1 MHPVKR
7 ASNDRKDLSF
17 VFCVRQWP
25 RFALIFKFSH
35 EKLRALRAKNCAISV
50 PKVRAT
56 RTKRAQTH
64 SEGFHHR
71 STHPTSACEGFA
83 AAAHACRA
91 KTAPK
96 FIEIFALFTVHH
108 EF

>member
-1 MHPVKR
+1 MQR
-7 ASNDRKDLSF
+7 ASNDRKDRSC

-25 RFALIFKFSH
+25 RFALTFKISH
-35 EKLRALRAKNCAISV
+35 EKLRALRPKNCAISG

-56 RTKRAQTH
+56 RTKRAQTY
-64 SEGFHHR
+64 SEGFRHC

-96 FIEIFALFTVHH
+96 FIEFFALFTVHH